1 MISQIFPITYFKNTS
16 MRSDEFHN
24 GLTGEVTHKMPGLIR
39 SNATPA
45 ALVVNFFRLRTIHL
59 LLDMLDMG

>member
-1 MISQIFPITYFKNTS
+1 

>member
-1 MISQIFPITYFKNTS
+1 MA
-16 MRSDEFHN
+16 
-24 GLTGEVTHKMPGLIR
+24 GLIR

-45 ALVVNFFRLRTIHL
+45 ALVVNFFRLRTTHL